1 VPTITYSNP
10 TRCSG
15 GGHTALD
22 VTLNGGATKRIVYT
36 TDEVRAPL
44 SELTAEERETLALLI
59 LKVHVAGKTRNQIVT
74 EFQAGPVVVTI

>member
-22 VTLNGGATKRIVYT
+22 VTLNGGATRRFVYT

-44 SELTAEERETLALLI
+44 SELTAEERETFALLV
-59 LKVHVAGKTRNQIVT
+59 LKVHVAGKTRNQIVA
-74 EFQAGPVVVTI
+74 EFQSGPVVVTI

>member
-10 TRCSG
+10 TRCQG

-22 VTLNGGATKRIVYT
+22 VAVNGGATRRVVYA

-44 SELTAEERETLALLI
+44 SELTLDERETLALLI
-59 LKVHVAGKTRNQIVT
+59 LKVHFAGKSRAQIVT
-74 EFQAGPVVVTI
+74 EVTAGPVVVTI